1 MVNYEIDILNKHLNL
16 KRQPMALYKK
26 LTERFETSEK
36 EPESML
42 WGNGTTDKRF
52 DIAGNVFVDPTD

>member
-1 MVNYEIDILNKHLNL
+1 MLGNYLKTMVNYEIDILNKHLNL

-36 EPESML
+36 EPEFML
-42 WGNGTTDKRF
+42 CGNGTK
-52 DIAGNVFVDPTD
+52 I